1 MIKIIVIA
9 TAKSMVTLNI
19 ENLPDEIMG
28 QIQTLARQQNRTIN
42 EQAILML
49 QEAAE
54 KQQTL
59 VGSGISPENHPS
71 FEERRQALAKIQAEI
86 DGRLKKR
93 RTDVQWPDSTAL
105 IREDREMRPT
115 TCVCFPTSLF
125 HLCREFLDKK
135 SLPLDNIWSD
145 RPTEIKKPGFLKNRV
160 SG

>member
-9 TAKSMVTLNI
+9 TTKSMVTLNI

-71 FEERRQALAKIQAEI
+71 FEDRRQALAEDSPRVDVGELSGMLYQA
-86 DGRLKKR
+86 
-93 RTDVQWPDSTAL
+93 
-105 IREDREMRPT
+105 DRKTVSLEEMEEAIAK
-115 TCVCFPTSLF
+115 CAGESA
-125 HLCREFLDKK
+125 
-135 SLPLDNIWSD
+135 
-145 RPTEIKKPGFLKNRV
+145 
-160 SG
+160 